1 MKNLNE
7 NAMMQEMSL
16 QEMKDTNGGI
26 APLIILIIKVAA
38 TAIATGL
45 AAEVIYDSDQAAANF
60 QAGYDSVRN

>member
-7 NAMMQEMSL
+7 NAMMQEMSM

-38 TAIATGL
+38 TALATGL

-60 QAGYDSVRN
+60 QAGYNSVRN

>member
-7 NAMMQEMSL
+7 NAMMQEMSM

-38 TAIATGL
+38 TALATGF

-60 QAGYDSVRN
+60 QAGYNSVRN